1 MTEVSPPNRS
11 MEKEEH
17 RPHSHR
23 YRRGFQNF
31 LIIKQLTEVLLSY
44 HDYVSLLYT
53 KALGAVGGGGTEAP
67 GSPKDKVLGSHRP
80 QENAEASVPELRF
93 QCWQFLRTFFQRY
106 LTFQNNDSYS

>member
-53 KALGAVGGGGTEAP
+53 KALGAVGGGA
-67 GSPKDKVLGSHRP
+67 LRH
-80 QENAEASVPELRF
+80 QEVQKTKCLEVTDLKKMLRH
-93 QCWQFLRTFFQRY
+93 Q
-106 LTFQNNDSYS
+106 FQNFASSVGNF